1 MRTFMRAHNRLNL
14 GRHRGFTLVELL
26 VVIAIIA
33 VLIGLLL
40 PAVQAARA
48 SARNTQ
54 CLNNLRQIHLL
65 TTMYRDTLGGKWT
78 AFPDPRDELGGFQY
92 KYVPPAE
99 LGEDEEKIYENERL
113 VLAVAGSHNFRVS
126 HGRRWS
132 TDLNVDDIK
141 KAPEIYG
148 LEATFVRHKF
158 IEANAGI
165 FICPDLYNQGQLWG
179 NTYAFQA
186 KQAKYLIKPPVSQPD
201 LMKKLVWAWCNTINI
216 PPNSGFKVRGNE
228 LSIRT
233 LAKNHPLRPLVE
245 PVFEDAHP
253 QLSDGGCGKNMLY
266 FDGHIEY
273 VSEPCWKNST

>member
-99 LGEDEEKIYENERL
+99 LGEDARDWCSPSP
-113 VLAVAGSHNFRVS
+113 VVTTFGFHTGGD
-126 HGRRWS
+126 GRP
-132 TDLNVDDIK
+132 T
-141 KAPEIYG
+141 
-148 LEATFVRHKF
+148 
-158 IEANAGI
+158 
-165 FICPDLYNQGQLWG
+165 
-179 NTYAFQA
+179 
-186 KQAKYLIKPPVSQPD
+186 
-201 LMKKLVWAWCNTINI
+201 
-216 PPNSGFKVRGNE
+216 
-228 LSIRT
+228 
-233 LAKNHPLRPLVE
+233 
-245 PVFEDAHP
+245 
-253 QLSDGGCGKNMLY
+253 
-266 FDGHIEY
+266 
-273 VSEPCWKNST
+273 